1 MRNGR
6 LHKITLTG
14 LLAALGVV
22 LPFFTAQMPQIGN
35 MLLPMHYP
43 ILLCGFLCGW
53 RYGLALGLAL
63 PLLRSLMFGAPP
75 LMPIALAM
83 SAELAAYGF
92 ISGFLNERFPPRNVF
107 LFYGHLLTAMLG
119 GRLLWGAAMFLLLG
133 INAREFTLKMFAMGA
148 FVLALPGIALQ
159 LVIIPAV
166 VYAYETGRAI
176 SAE

>member
-6 LHKITLTG
+6 LHKIALTG
-14 LLAALGVV
+14 LLAVLGVM
-22 LPFFTAQMPQIGN
+22 LPFFTAQLPQIGN

-43 ILLCGFLCGW
+43 VLLCGFLCGW

-92 ISGFLNERFPPRNVF
+92 ISGFLYERFPPRSVF
-107 LFYGHLLTAMLG
+107 GFYGQLLAAMLG
-119 GRLLWGAAMFLLLG
+119 GRLLWGAAMLFLMGL
-133 INAREFTLKMFAMGA
+133 NAQTFTLKMFAMGA
-148 FVLALPGIALQ
+148 FALALPGIALQ

-166 VYAYETGRAI
+166 VYAYKAGRLPAD
-176 SAE
+176 